1 MNACA
6 AVCFGNYCVYTVCY
20 VIVGQHPVD
29 LTPGISEESLGKRLT
44 FPDFGESNRICNS
57 LLYLIA
63 FGHYRFTGVCSPT

>member
-29 LTPGISEESLGKRLT
+29 LTPGILEESLGKRFT
-44 FPDFGESNRICNS
+44 FPDFGESNKP
-57 LLYLIA
+57 LYLNE
-63 FGHYRFTGVCSPT
+63 GLDHYRFTGVCSPT